1 MLSHVFFHRLLC
13 LVLGFFTSWI
23 LQGSI
28 NSCLAADDKILEIRF
43 SDAQEIEDVLNGETP
58 LSDRKLVRVRG
69 KVSSSIRSLFYTPS
83 IIGDVNT
90 STFSIR
96 EEDRHLIDQKSHV
109 KFFYGHETGTGF
121 YVLKTD
127 AVGDFFFTKSGKFY
141 RFRLHG
147 CIPLL
152 EMIVAQNQLSD
163 RTRQILNKT
172 LRLSKE
178 KDSFAAFAHLESNG
192 TPEEVVT
199 WYSSLVRVCYFQEKN
214 VPLMTMFGRRGIQFG
229 LEQARHTDSDELA
242 NKLKSTAK
250 EICYNV
256 GVNMWPAWEDE
267 GITVT
272 PSDLAIGL
280 DAARTNL
287 RLAIEL
293 KRDAIP
299 MTDAHWLVGA
309 QLLAARKTKLAGEQ
323 FKQAAEIAKQANLTD
338 REWMA
343 KGYLAIVQ
351 QLDEDTKPAGD
362 EALQTATKKLRDLE
376 TEDAKFWADQLKS
389 VSQFFRNKP

>member
-1 MLSHVFFHRLLC
+1 MTKRVRIYFAFVAFL
-13 LVLGFFTSWI
+13 FTS
-23 LQGSI
+23 
-28 NSCLAADDKILEIRF
+28 EVTM
-43 SDAQEIEDVLNGETP
+43 AQQQLDE
-58 LSDRKLVRVRG
+58 
-69 KVSSSIRSLFYTPS
+69 RS
-83 IIGDVNT
+83 
-90 STFSIR
+90 
-96 EEDRHLIDQKSHV
+96 K
-109 KFFYGHETGTGF
+109 
-121 YVLKTD
+121 
-127 AVGDFFFTKSGKFY
+127 
-141 RFRLHG
+141 
-147 CIPLL
+147 
-152 EMIVAQNQLSD
+152 
-163 RTRQILNKT
+163 QILTET
-172 LRLSKE
+172 LDLATT
-178 KDSFAAFAHLESNG
+178 KDSFSVFAYLEKNG

-229 LEQARHTDSDELA
+229 LEQARHADSDELA

-256 GVNMWPAWEDE
+256 GVNTWPAWEDE

-309 QLLAARKTKLAGEQ
+309 QLLAARKTKLASEQ

-351 QLDEDTKPAGD
+351 QLGKDTKPAGD
-362 EALQTATKKLRDLE
+362 EALQIATKKLRDLE
-376 TEDAKFWADQLKS
+376 TEDAKFWADQLES
-389 VSQFFRNKP
+389 VSRFFRSNP